1 MKKSELIP
9 VGRIDNLEVL
19 ASKLACLIGLEVL
32 ASKLACLIGELP
44 STDLGLQLAIVWDV
58 VDERF

>member
-9 VGRIDNLEVL
+9 IGRIDN
-19 ASKLACLIGLEVL
+19 LEVL